1 MERRTFIKQS
11 SLALIATATT
21 TGWKMDLNSNDMHD
35 VIIIGGSYSGLSAAL
50 ALGRSHRNVLIID
63 ANEPCNARVPH
74 SHNLL
79 THDGVAPKV
88 LREQA
93 IADVAKY
100 PTVKFQNGRA
110 TEVSGTNGAF
120 TVRTAD
126 GTEHRT
132 RKLLLALG
140 VHDELPAIP
149 GLADCWG
156 ISAAACP
163 FCHGYEVSGKRIAII
178 GNTPDTFDYAHLLH
192 NWSLQLVV
200 LTNGPATF
208 TSEQRTT
215 LTSKGIEI
223 MEQTI
228 EKVMHDDGQVSTIH
242 FHDGSSRAV
251 EGLFLRSK
259 TTVRSPF
266 VETLGLERTEQGLI
280 KVDPMQRT
288 NVPGVYGI
296 GDCTTPIRAISMAI
310 AAGNMAGAVL
320 THELVATAQH

>member
-21 TGWKMDLNSNDMHD
+21 TPWTMKWNSNDIHD

-50 ALGRSHRNVLIID
+50 ALGRSHRRVLIID

-74 SHNLL
+74 AHNLL
-79 THDGVAPKV
+79 THDGKAPQL

-93 IADVAKY
+93 IADVVKY
-100 PTVKFQNGRA
+100 PTVRLLNGRA
-110 TEVSGTNGAF
+110 MEVSGTNGAF
-120 TVRTAD
+120 TVRTAE
-126 GTEHRT
+126 GGEHRS

-140 VHDELPAIP
+140 VRDELPAIE

-163 FCHGYEVSGKRIAII
+163 FCHGYEVSDQRIAII
-178 GNTPDTFDYAHLLH
+178 GSTPDTVDYAHLIR
-192 NWSLQLVV
+192 NWSPQLVV

-208 TSEQRTT
+208 TADQRTA
-215 LTSKGIEI
+215 LAGKGIEI
-223 MEQTI
+223 IEHTI
-228 EKVMHDDGQVSTIH
+228 SKVMQDDGRVRTVH
-242 FHDGSSRAV
+242 FNNGSSRAMD
-251 EGLFLRSK
+251 GLFLRSK
-259 TTVRSPF
+259 TTVPSKL
-266 VETLGLERTEQGLI
+266 VDTLGLEHTEQDLI
-280 KVDPMQRT
+280 KVDQMQRT
-288 NVPGVYGI
+288 NVPGVHAI
-296 GDCTTPIRAISMAI
+296 GDCTTPIRAISAAI

>member
-11 SLALIATATT
+11 SLALVATATT
-21 TGWKMDLNSNDMHD
+21 TGWNMDLNSNAMHD

-74 SHNLL
+74 AHNLL
-79 THDGVAPKV
+79 THDGVAPNI

-93 IADVAKY
+93 IADVVKY
-100 PTVKFQNGRA
+100 PTVQFLNGRA
-110 TEVSGTNGAF
+110 TEVTGTNGAF

-126 GTEHRT
+126 GNERRSH
-132 RKLLLALG
+132 KLLLALG

-163 FCHGYEVSGKRIAII
+163 FCHGFEVSDQRLAII
-178 GNTPDTFDYAHLLH
+178 GNTPDTFDYANLIR
-192 NWSLQLVV
+192 NWSPKLVV

-208 TSEQRTT
+208 SEEQRTA
-215 LTSKGIEI
+215 LTGRGIVVI
-223 MEQTI
+223 EQTI
-228 EKVMHDDGQVSTIH
+228 DKVMHDNGQVRTVH
-242 FHDGSSRAV
+242 FHDGSSRALD
-251 EGLFLRSK
+251 GLFIRSK

-266 VETLGLERTEQGLI
+266 VEALGLERTEQGLI

-320 THELVATAQH
+320 THELVVAAQH